1 MSLADYSTS
10 ELMSE
15 IRSRDKHLNKM
26 REDHYENNCKKCIS
40 NCYGMCAEVG
50 GPCHNITS
58 CVFFRKS
65 QYYR

>member
-15 IRSRDKHLNKM
+15 IRRRDKHLQKK
-26 REDHYENNCKKCIS
+26 RDDHYENNCKKCIS

-50 GPCHNITS
+50 GSCRDITS
-58 CVFFRKS
+58 CI
-65 QYYR
+65 YYRECKYYR